1 MIQPARHIANVKYAI
16 RNIAA
21 EAARLEAQGMKILP
35 CNIGDPL
42 RFDFATPPQLIE
54 AVERALRDGHN
65 HYVPSAGLKEAREAV
80 AACSK
85 PPVRP
90 EDVFI
95 TAGVSEALDLAL
107 TALLEVGDEVLLPS
121 PGYPL
126 YNAIAA
132 RLQATVVPYYLD
144 ESKGWALDAEEI
156 AAKVTSRTKAIVICN
171 PNNPTGAV
179 ATRAQL
185 EQVLAVARQHD
196 LVVLSDEIYD
206 RLLFSGEHVPTAT
219 LCDDVPLITLN
230 GLSKAYLCPGWRVG
244 WLAFNTPKLLSGV
257 AASVQRLADAR
268 LCGPG
273 PFQYAV
279 KPALEGPQDHLPVMM
294 KKLRSR
300 RDLMMNRLRAMPGIS
315 VVEPQGAFYALPSI
329 ERAWAGGD
337 EAFVLELVRET
348 GVLFVHGEGFGQ
360 RPGTR
365 HFRVVFLPSEPV
377 LSLAFDGLEGFLRN
391 RS

>member
-1 MIQPARHIANVKYAI
+1 MNRGCAGSREVCRALHAAGAQARCAPPMIQPARHIANVKYAI

-21 EAARLEAQGMKILP
+21 EAARLEAQGMKIVP

-42 RFDFATPPQLIE
+42 RFDFATPPHLVE
-54 AVERALRDGHN
+54 AVSKALRDGAN
-65 HYVPSAGLKEAREAV
+65 YYVASAGLKEAREAV
-80 AACSK
+80 AASMR
-85 PPVRP
+85 PQVRP

-107 TALLEVGDEVLLPS
+107 TALLEAGDEVLLPS

-132 RLQATVVPYYLD
+132 RLQAQVVPYYLD

-156 AAKVTSRTKAIVICN
+156 ESKVSSRTKAIVICN

-179 ATRAQL
+179 ASRAQL
-185 EQVLAVARQHD
+185 ERVLEVARKHK

-219 LCDDVPLITLN
+219 LADDVPLITLN

-244 WLAFNTPKLLSGV
+244 WLAFHTPKLLAPV
-257 AASVQRLADAR
+257 AQAVQRLADAR

-273 PFQYAV
+273 PFQFAV
-279 KPALEGPQDHLPVMM
+279 KPALQGPQDHVTEVM

-300 RDLMMNRLRAMPGIS
+300 RDLMVKRLRALPGIS

-329 ERAWAGGD
+329 EREWAGGD
-337 EAFVLELVRET
+337 
-348 GVLFVHGEGFGQ
+348 
-360 RPGTR
+360 
-365 HFRVVFLPSEPV
+365 
-377 LSLAFDGLEGFLRN
+377 
-391 RS
+391 